1 MTHSF
6 PVAEEVDETIE
17 TVESA
22 CYTGSQEGA
31 RKCLGW
37 AGMGWPWHCDPV
49 APVAGSWKA
58 KAAWPDAPR
67 SQAAPTG
74 KREEAPSGLPKL
86 PTTLSVLVD
95 VPAALIKHCGP
106 KQTLGNCSILN
117 AVGVGKNKF

>member
-1 MTHSF
+1 M
-6 PVAEEVDETIE
+6 P
-17 TVESA
+17 
-22 CYTGSQEGA
+22 G
-31 RKCLGW
+31 LGW
-37 AGMGWPWHCDPV
+37 DGLAMGLPPRGACGWLLE
-49 APVAGSWKA
+49 GKQ
-58 KAAWPDAPR
+58 AWPDAPR